1 MSHDERRQRLGLEG
15 LPVTDGDVWAFDAV
29 RGAMR
34 GGDRGGLILAW
45 VVGVALAALAI
56 WGRSVGLGFV
66 SAVALAL
73 TLWWTA
79 TKWRSW
85 IAAQRQM
92 RRIAA
97 DEREAP

>member
-1 MSHDERRQRLGLEG
+1 M
-15 LPVTDGDVWAFDAV
+15 
-29 RGAMR
+29 
-34 GGDRGGLILAW
+34 
-45 VVGVALAALAI
+45 ALAALAI

-73 TLWWTA
+73 ALRWTA

-97 DEREAP
+97 DETEAP